1 MSRLLRLYPRPWRD
15 RYGEEFDALISSRP
29 PSVVDRLDIIRGA
42 IDARLHPQLQGP
54 DRVPDRSGFATLAGF
69 GVLVAA
75 VIIMANGPVRYDEY
89 GTYREGEGGLAFVLL
104 AAALL
109 SVGLHRVVVRLPAG
123 ASVARI
129 SGWMAI
135 IAGPVWSIM
144 PWVMPLGVLFLVSV
158 MVVAVGAGR
167 AHIWPAWLVAIIILL
182 PAIPAGLMAVLAFLP
197 WYTLRVAGIDAL
209 ILLAPIGG
217 LWLAVGFGL
226 LRGFPRPIAA

>member
-15 RYGEEFDALISSRP
+15 RYQEEFIDLMSERP
-29 PSVVDRLDIIRGA
+29 PSLADRLDIVRGA
-42 IDARLHPQLQGP
+42 IDARLHPQLRGP

-69 GVLVAA
+69 GLLVAA

-109 SVGLHRVVVRLPAG
+109 SVGLYRVVVRLPAG
-123 ASVARI
+123 ASVART
-129 SGWMAI
+129 SGWISI

-144 PWVMPLGVLFLVSV
+144 PWVMPLGALFLVSV

-167 AHIWPAWLVAIIILL
+167 AHIWPAWLVAIIVLL
-182 PAIPAGLMAVLAFLP
+182 PVIPAGLMAVLAFLP
-197 WYTLRVAGIDAL
+197 WYTLRVAEVDAL

-217 LWLAVGFGL
+217 LWLAVGLGL
-226 LRGFPRPIAA
+226 LRGFPRPAAS

>member
-1 MSRLLRLYPRPWRD
+1 MSRLLRLYPRLWRD

-42 IDARLHPQLQGP
+42 IDARLHPQLRGP
-54 DRVPDRSGFATLAGF
+54 DRVPDRYGFVSLAGF
-69 GVLVAA
+69 GLLAAA
-75 VIIMANGPVRYDEY
+75 VIIWANGPVRHDEY

-109 SVGLHRVVVRLPAG
+109 SVGLYRVVVRLPAG

-129 SGWMAI
+129 SGWIAI
-135 IAGPVWSIM
+135 ITGPVWSIM
-144 PWVMPLGVLFLVSV
+144 PWVMPLGVLFVVSV

-167 AHIWPAWLVAIIILL
+167 AHIWPAWLVAMVILP

-197 WYTLRVAGIDAL
+197 WYTLRLAGVDAL
-209 ILLAPIGG
+209 ILVAPIGG

-226 LRGFPRPIAA
+226 LRGFPRPLAS

>member
-1 MSRLLRLYPRPWRD
+1 V
-15 RYGEEFDALISSRP
+15 EFDALISSRP

-42 IDARLHPQLQGP
+42 IDARLHPQLRGP

-69 GVLVAA
+69 GLLAVA
-75 VIIMANGPVRYDEY
+75 VIIWANGPVRYDEY
-89 GTYREGEGGLAFVLL
+89 GMYREGEGGLAFVLL

-109 SVGLHRVVVRLPAG
+109 SVGLYRVVDRLPAG

-129 SGWMAI
+129 SGWIAI

-158 MVVAVGAGR
+158 MVVAGGAGR
-167 AHIWPAWLVAIIILL
+167 AHIWPAWLVAIIILV
-182 PAIPAGLMAVLAFLP
+182 PAIPAGLMAVLALLP
-197 WYTLRVAGIDAL
+197 WYTLRVAGVDAL

-226 LRGFPRPIAA
+226 LRGFPRPLAS